1 MPNNETTIADTPES
15 IQQKGIPVITME
27 VNASNVIPNAVDTT
41 LKNAGE
47 AADAKV
53 VGDKI
58 DEINGTLSDALSD
71 ISDLVNA
78 VEGVVSEG
86 GSLDTLD
93 AKIDSGIDSVN
104 QTIDTEVDKLIPKT
118 DISTNLTVSGKV
130 ADAKA
135 VGDAISGAVGALN
148 GSTLQYDTNT
158 EQTIKDTVDGL
169 TDRVDELERQ
179 TGKDIPLSASVS
191 TSIEDTI
198 SALSINV
205 NNIGARTA
213 NEIPYVTNGETIK
226 EKVDGI
232 NALQPFAVHF
242 DENLSIV
249 RATFNDARITSNHVV
264 TNLAVQH
271 SADIS
276 WETADGTLTLNCT
289 AGFPAM
295 DLVLCIPATNN

>member
-1 MPNNETTIADTPES
+1 MPNNENSIADTPDS
-15 IQQKGIPVITME
+15 IQRKGIPVITME
-27 VNASNVIPNAVDTT
+27 LNASNVIPNAVDTT

-58 DEINGTLSDALSD
+58 TEINGTLSDALGD
-71 ISDLVNA
+71 INDLINA
-78 VEGVVSEG
+78 VDGITGEG

-93 AKIDSGIDSVN
+93 DKIDTEISGVN
-104 QTIDTEVDKLIPKT
+104 QTITTEVEKLIPKT
-118 DISTNLTVSGKV
+118 DITTSLTLSGKV

-135 VGDAISGAVGALN
+135 VGDAIGALN
-148 GSTLQYDTNT
+148 GSTLQYEPGI

-179 TGKDIPLSASVS
+179 TGEDIPLSASVS

-198 SALSINV
+198 SALYTNV
-205 NNIGARTA
+205 NDIGARTA